1 MKQVI
6 AGMLN
11 PGMFSL
17 SPIVDVACYFDD
29 EETHVESE
37 RTKPKIAAKPKRNG
51 APLEGDN
58 DASILRTQPPS
69 RSVKFL
75 TGHVHCWA
83 FLWAIFRQRQAGKP
97 IAIYNNPWLQVATR
111 VHK

>member
-29 EETHVESE
+29 EETHVEIE

-58 DASILRTQPPS
+58 DASIRCSCVDIERIHAEEHSNRESAQKTIL
-69 RSVKFL
+69 L
-75 TGHVHCWA
+75 TRNG
-83 FLWAIFRQRQAGKP
+83 
-97 IAIYNNPWLQVATR
+97 
-111 VHK
+111 